1 MRSGEVHVCVAVRA
15 RAIVAAFDRC
25 GSGVSVVQNVRL
37 KMCAMCGSKNI
48 NRKLLYTSLDMVNV
62 LTTLQHTC
70 NRIILFK
77 YHLKK

>member
-1 MRSGEVHVCVAVRA
+1 MKSTFVWRA

-48 NRKLLYTSLDMVNV
+48 NRILCTRLLTEN
-62 LTTLQHTC
+62 
-70 NRIILFK
+70 NFK
-77 YHLKK
+77 INLKNLSTK